1 MLAGYGL
8 FQLTG
13 SHDSEMMWG
22 ECEPTGQLLVL
33 AQHARSTSVARQ
45 VRVDASQVLPHVP
58 AGYKAVIHVG

>member
-1 MLAGYGL
+1 M
-8 FQLTG
+8 
-13 SHDSEMMWG
+13 DSEMMWG